1 MLGDDVS
8 DSVSIVIL
16 LALFRVGTRRGAGFT
31 VKQNLT
37 AVITGCFEGGLDQVH
52 KPNVYDREFQLN
64 VPEVT
69 RGFLVL
75 AVVGWAE
82 QTRFDDTHVRVHQTL
97 FVGVPV
103 VLVGG
108 CRLDFN
114 S

>member
-16 LALFRVGTRRGAGFT
+16 LALFRVGTRRGTGFT

-37 AVITGCFEGGLDQVH
+37 AVITGCFERGFDQVH
-52 KPNVYDREFQLN
+52 KPNVDDRKFQLD
-64 VPEVT
+64 VAEVT

-82 QTRFDDTHVRVHQTL
+82 QTRFDNTHVRVHEL
-97 FVGVPV
+97 S
-103 VLVGG
+103 LIHI
-108 CRLDFN
+108 
-114 S
+114 